1 MRDFQDSDEWR
12 AAGTSMARFG
22 TTEANRGK
30 LGALWVSAALY
41 LLVKAGFPTLP
52 LVSGSVGV
60 LTYDSAVLVFSAPCK
75 RGWWAIKDLN
85 LGPLPCEGSALTN

>member
-30 LGALWVSAALY
+30 LGALWVSAVLY
-41 LLVKAGFPTLP
+41 LLVKP
-52 LVSGSVGV
+52 GSP
-60 LTYDSAVLVFSAPCK
+60 PC
-75 RGWWAIKDLN
+75 
-85 LGPLPCEGSALTN
+85 P